1 MAKIKQEQEQEHID
15 DENIFLKTYV
25 NSGILKTFFLSQ
37 SFSYC

>member
-25 NSGILKTFFLSQ
+25 NSGILKTFF
-37 SFSYC
+37 